1 MKKVQDVVTEGKF
14 AVVDGSISF
23 RARGAATAS
32 AACPWPF
39 VAVPAAG
46 PSYGSMLII
55 KKKNPP
61 LRTLQ
66 PAALARVRGGDGS
79 LTSGGRTC
87 SRGCPPNC
95 PNHDIIVFD
104 IVD

>member
-1 MKKVQDVVTEGKF
+1 M
-14 AVVDGSISF
+14 AVS
-23 RARGAATAS
+23 
-32 AACPWPF
+32 
-39 VAVPAAG
+39 AAG

-55 KKKNPP
+55 KKKNPL